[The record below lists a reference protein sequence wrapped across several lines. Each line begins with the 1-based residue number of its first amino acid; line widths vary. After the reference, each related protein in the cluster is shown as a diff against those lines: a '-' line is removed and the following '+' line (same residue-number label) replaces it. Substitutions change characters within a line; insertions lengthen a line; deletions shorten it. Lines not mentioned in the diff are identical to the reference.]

1 MIPNPIRKVLSSM
14 NSRGVKALLMGG
26 QACVLFGAAEFSYD
40 SDFAI
45 LCDPENLKN
54 LKAAFQ
60 DLQAT
65 RVYVPPLEIEYLERG
80 HGVHFRCEHPN
91 CAGMRVDVMAK
102 MRGVDPFPVL
112 WERRTTFESDD
123 GESYDTLAITDLV
136 NAKKTQRDKDWPMIA
151 RLVRTHYYEHRQRAN
166 AAQIEFWL
174 RELRDA
180 PLLREAC
187 ALFFTAAQRSTR
199 AAVEVARIQAADQI
213 IEAALQEEQAHQRQ
227 LDREYWQPLRA
238 ELQRLRHNQ
247 LKDTRDKR
255 K

>member
-1 MIPNPIRKVLSSM
+1 
-14 NSRGVKALLMGG
+14 MGG

-45 LCDPENLKN
+45 LCEPENLEN

-80 HGVHFRCEHPN
+80 HGVHFRCEHPD

-174 RELRDA
+174 RRTARRTFAARSVRPVFHCGPAFHARGGRSCAHSGYRPNHRSRIARGTSA
-180 PLLREAC
+180 PTPVRSRVLA
-187 ALFFTAAQRSTR
+187 TATR
-199 AAVEVARIQAADQI
+199 RIAKASS
-213 IEAALQEEQAHQRQ
+213 
-227 LDREYWQPLRA
+227 
-238 ELQRLRHNQ
+238 
-247 LKDTRDKR
+247 
-255 K
+255 